1 MCDDPM
7 YVTSNYIEKQ
17 GIVGC
22 FAGDIHMIVSLYNNN
37 PRQGDSILKK

>member
-7 YVTSNYIEKQ
+7 YVKSNYVEKK

-22 FAGDIHMIVSLYNNN
+22 FAGDIYIIISFVH
-37 PRQGDSILKK
+37 